1 MRTTIT
7 LQRTGHEW
15 LQDRMEE
22 LNFRSLRAVAREIG
36 INQGNLYRYFTFENR
51 PSIALL
57 PIMCQVFQCT
67 PIELLRA
74 LEVIGKQETV

>member
-15 LQDRMEE
+15 LQDRMKE

-51 PSIALL
+51 PSISLL

-67 PIELLRA
+67 PVELLRA